1 MPSIIFTQKCPSS
14 ESRSLN
20 TEMFVRMLTVHCD
33 QNNSY
38 EITIN
43 GFKVRK
49 INEIRNVIFG
59 LRYGKPSTA
68 SGYHQVLNLVNIPT
82 SALTLRKVSHSGD
95 RKLRFLF
102 RLFF

>member
-1 MPSIIFTQKCPSS
+1 MEKIKRVLI
-14 ESRSLN
+14 
-20 TEMFVRMLTVHCD
+20 D

-38 EITIN
+38 DITIN
-43 GFKVRK
+43 GFQVRK
-49 INEIRNVIFG
+49 INEII
-59 LRYGKPSTA
+59 
-68 SGYHQVLNLVNIPT
+68 YHQVLNLMNIPT

>member
-1 MPSIIFTQKCPSS
+1 MSYIAPVHLSH
-14 ESRSLN
+14 ESNSVKFYWVKVN
-20 TEMFVRMLTVHCD
+20 DFNEMFVRMLTVHCD

-43 GFKVRK
+43 DFQVRK

-59 LRYGKPSTA
+59 
-68 SGYHQVLNLVNIPT
+68 HQVLNLVNIPT
-82 SALTLRKVSHSGD
+82 SALTLRKVSHSRD